1 MSTNEKG
8 PPAEPATR
16 PAKAKVCHS
25 AVWPVVVEEY
35 GRSVTTSM
43 MVVVMMMKSMAVVM
57 MESMAVMTDAVM
69 VPVSAMASSAGPPTS
84 TPPLHNELRLT
95 SQYTHRVWLRET
107 TRDICYV
114 CHPVRQPRPTR
125 DARDCH
131 VRTKA
136 LPGYNQNGCRVIADA
151 NQQREMIQSKAYSYP
166 FLLYTV

>member
-95 SQYTHRVWLRET
+95 SQDTHRVWLRET

-114 CHPVRQPRPTR
+114 CHRYASHAPLEMHVTVTCVQKRYR
-125 DARDCH
+125 DTIRMA
-131 VRTKA
+131 A
-136 LPGYNQNGCRVIADA
+136 G
-151 NQQREMIQSKAYSYP
+151 
-166 FLLYTV
+166 